1 MESVMNRCA
10 RVCLRAR
17 AVLYGIYAVFY
28 ADVAEVEPLTDE
40 CIEEAVE
47 LCDAGEAVL
56 EAMIDAT
63 DQAHEGG
70 TVPEEMPLPF
80 ESLEAMDDDALRD
93 WLIAKIEAKAGKE
106 FFYE

>member
-17 AVLYGIYAVFY
+17 AVLYRLYAVFY
-28 ADVAEVEPLTDE
+28 DDVAEEEPLTNE

-47 LCDAGEAVL
+47 LCEAGEAVL
-56 EAMIDAT
+56 EAMIEAA

-80 ESLEAMDDDALRD
+80 ESLEAMDNGSLQK

>member
-1 MESVMNRCA
+1 MESVMNRYA

-17 AVLYGIYAVFY
+17 AVLYGLYAVFI
-28 ADVAEVEPLTDE
+28 ADVAEVEQLTDE

-47 LCDAGEAVL
+47 LRDAGEAVID
-56 EAMIDAT
+56 AMIDAMG
-63 DQAHEGG
+63 QAHEGG

-80 ESLEAMDDDALRD
+80 ESLEAMDDNALQD

-106 FFYE
+106 FFCE

>member
-28 ADVAEVEPLTDE
+28 EDVTEVEPLTNE

-47 LCDAGEAVL
+47 LYNAGEAVL

-63 DQAHEGG
+63 YQAHKGG

-80 ESLEAMDDDALRD
+80 ESLEAIDDDALLD
-93 WLIAKIEAKAGKE
+93 
-106 FFYE
+106 